1 MKHWSILSRAWYVFG
16 ISFILSAALVFFS
29 YEYYSDISYL
39 EGKEAN
45 KFGAAEKEY
54 TEIQE
59 TLEILNPSFLKKYDK
74 LIEKGFFINEDT
86 FSIEEQRLEIF
97 NNLKQQL
104 SQFPLFTAN
113 YTISETRLYQEIEI
127 EIEID
132 KRFKLY
138 ETEISL
144 KLTLLHEEDL
154 LNLIESIKL
163 KGLFRIKRCNIQRI
177 HEKIVVHDVSK
188 AYIKATCV
196 LAWYVMGSI
205 IDLS

>member
-16 ISFILSAALVFFS
+16 ISVILSAALVFFS
-29 YEYYSDISYL
+29 YEYYSDISSL
-39 EGKEAN
+39 KRKEAN

-54 TEIQE
+54 TKLKE

-74 LIEKGFFINEDT
+74 LIEKGFIVH
-86 FSIEEQRLEIF
+86 SIEEQRLEMF

-104 SQFPLFTAN
+104 SQFPLFTAD
-113 YTISETRLYQEIEI
+113 YTVSETKLYKIQELEKLDIN
-127 EIEID
+127 
-132 KRFKLY
+132 KRFKIY
-138 ETEISL
+138 ETELTL

-154 LNLIESIKL
+154 LNLIETIKL
-163 KGLFRIKRCNIQRI
+163 KGLFRIKRCDIQRLQ
-177 HEKIVVHDVSK
+177 EKIVVHEVSK

-205 IDLS
+205 IDLSEN

>member
-1 MKHWSILSRAWYVFG
+1 MKWSILSRAWYVFG
-16 ISFILSAALVFFS
+16 ISVILSAALVFFS

-39 EGKEAN
+39 ERKEAN

-86 FSIEEQRLEIF
+86 FSIEEQRLEMF

-113 YTISETRLYQEIEI
+113 YTISETRLYQEIKI
-127 EIEID
+127 KID

-138 ETEISL
+138 ETEIGL

-154 LNLIESIKL
+154 LKLIESIKL
-163 KGLFRIKRCNIQRI
+163 KGLFRIKRCEIQRI
-177 HEKIVVHDVSK
+177 QEKIVVHDVSK

-196 LAWYVMGSI
+196 LAWYVI
-205 IDLS
+205 L